1 MIEFKDYLFVVLFM
15 LIMVAIICGL
25 SFLIVC
31 VSYWFII
38 PTAIF
43 TIAMPWFI
51 CKIIEWWVY
60 RK

>member
-1 MIEFKDYLFVVLFM
+1 MMDFKDYLIAALLVLVIF
-15 LIMVAIICGL
+15 AIVCGL

-43 TIAMPWFI
+43 VIGWPYFLW
-51 CKIIEWWVY
+51 KIVEWWVW
-60 RK
+60 R

>member
-1 MIEFKDYLFVVLFM
+1 MLDFKDYL
-15 LIMVAIICGL
+15 IMVLLVLAVFAIICGL

-43 TIAMPWFI
+43 VILGPWFI
-51 CKIIEWWVY
+51 WKIEEWIE
-60 RK
+60 

>member
-1 MIEFKDYLFVVLFM
+1 MSDFKDYLIATL
-15 LIMVAIICGL
+15 LTLAIFAIVCGL

-43 TIAMPWFI
+43 VILGPWFLW
-51 CKIIEWWVY
+51 KIMEWME
-60 RK
+60 